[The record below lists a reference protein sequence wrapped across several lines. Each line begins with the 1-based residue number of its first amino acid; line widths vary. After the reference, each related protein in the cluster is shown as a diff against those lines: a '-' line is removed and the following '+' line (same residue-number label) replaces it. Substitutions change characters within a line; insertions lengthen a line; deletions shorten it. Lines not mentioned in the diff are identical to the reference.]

1 MSRKWE
7 RKIERN
13 SKAINKQRKRFG
25 QAPIGATAVPQEN
38 KDVFRGR
45 SLILPLLL
53 AAVAVF
59 FAIVYGNVGE
69 EDGMYWLT
77 VSLYFLMA
85 VYFFFKRP
93 YLAIRGSGV
102 ATRRLMGEKVV
113 PASEID
119 SIEIHQDYCTI
130 VMKNKRSRWVF
141 SRFMNR
147 YNTEKMGARL
157 REFAAQHQIPVK

>member
-13 SKAINKQRKRFG
+13 TKAINKQRKRFG
-25 QAPIGATAVPQEN
+25 QAPIGAAAVPQEN

-59 FAIVYGNVGE
+59 FAIVYGQVGE

-85 VYFFFKRP
+85 VYFFLKRP
-93 YLAIRGSGV
+93 YLAIRASAV
-102 ATRRLMGEKVV
+102 ATRRLMGEKAV
-113 PASEID
+113 PASEIE
-119 SIEIHQDYCTI
+119 SIEIMPDYCTI

-147 YNTEKMGARL
+147 YNIEKMGTRL